1 LVVLWEVPQEVQL
14 QKLWEQGALQREE
27 QVVSNHTVVQH
38 MSIGGQNSFGSNI
51 PVMSAVQ
58 DTAPC
63 GKVDM
68 LEVARYI
75 QHTSTD

>member
-1 LVVLWEVPQEVQL
+1 MVLWEVPQEVRL

-27 QVVSNHTVVQH
+27 QAVSYHTVVQR
-38 MSIGGQNSFGSNI
+38 MSIGVQNSFGSET
-51 PVMSAVQ
+51 PVMSAVW
-58 DTAPC
+58 DTAMC

-68 LEVARYI
+68 LEVARHI